1 MLIDCLPLAAINI
14 LGQNLDATDI
24 GVIVLLVVLEG
35 VLSIDNALVLGLLAK
50 RLPKHQRARA
60 LSYGLIGA
68 FVFRVIA
75 ICTASFLLQWTVV
88 KFIGG
93 AYLVYIAVKHLFFEA
108 KEEHEQTVVTD
119 ASGNPQL
126 VDEETGKPLTAAEEE
141 LEIRERVPVG
151 TSLLA
156 GEESVD
162 AEPGEIAAAAAT
174 KGKPRSF
181 WGTVLVIE
189 LTDIAFAVDSILAAM
204 ALAGAKQSKLWV
216 VVTGGIIGVIM
227 MRFAAAMFIRLLEK
241 FPRFELSAYL
251 LVIVIGLKL
260 LADWGFNSDWSFDKP
275 QFVATRLGTWKQSF
289 ENIEKARLNLI
300 HDYDAWLEKRW
311 PFGSAGH
318 SHDVPHQEEAP
329 VKEAG
334 KPNVELPPHV
344 PHLLNFHNVIWPEC
358 MAFWAIMIICFAI
371 GFIPHK
377 SHHEEKSPA
386 K

>member
-1 MLIDCLPLAAINI
+1 MDFLPLAAIDI
-14 LGQNLDATDI
+14 LGQKLDATDI
-24 GVIVLLVVLEG
+24 GVILLLVVLEG

-93 AYLVYIAVKHLFFEA
+93 GYLVYIAVKHLFFEA

-126 VDEETGKPLTAAEEE
+126 VDEETGKPLTAAEED
-141 LEIRERVPVG
+141 LEIRGRVPMG

-162 AEPGEIAAAAAT
+162 AEPGEAAVAKST
-174 KGKPRSF
+174 TGKPRSF

-204 ALAGAKQSKLWV
+204 ALAGARQSKLWV

-227 MRFAAAMFIRLLEK
+227 MRFAAAMFVRLLEK

-289 ENIEKARLNLI
+289 ENVEKGRLKLI
-300 HDYDAWLEKRW
+300 HDYDGWLEKRW

-318 SHDVPHQEEAP
+318 SHDAPHKEEAP
-329 VKEAG
+329 AIEEG

-358 MAFWAIMIICFAI
+358 MAFWVIMIICFAI

-377 SHHEEKSPA
+377 SHHAEKPA
-386 K
+386 AK